1 MKAKQRKIKIK
12 AKAKTRAKKTSRKVR
27 TTKIKTPFAKTVL
40 RKFKDLLLQQ
50 KEKLLTTVSQIEKKS
65 LSSSSKEVSGGLS
78 TLPIH
83 LGDLGSDQN
92 EQDFAIGVM
101 EGERGEIAEINDA
114 LRRIADKTYGICEL
128 CLKRIPAPRLNA
140 VPYASLCIKCKEEEE
155 KKTL

>member
-1 MKAKQRKIKIK
+1 MKVKKRKIKIK
-12 AKAKTRAKKTSRKVR
+12 AEVKIRAKETSRKIR
-27 TTKIKTPFAKTVL
+27 PSKIKTPFAKKAL
-40 RKFKDLLLQQ
+40 GRFKNLLLQH
-50 KEKLLTTVSQIEKKS
+50 KEKLLTTVNQIEKKS
-65 LSSSSKEVSGGLS
+65 LSSSNKEVSGGLS

-83 LGDLGSDQN
+83 LGDLGSDQY

-114 LRRIADKTYGICEL
+114 LARIADKTYGICEL